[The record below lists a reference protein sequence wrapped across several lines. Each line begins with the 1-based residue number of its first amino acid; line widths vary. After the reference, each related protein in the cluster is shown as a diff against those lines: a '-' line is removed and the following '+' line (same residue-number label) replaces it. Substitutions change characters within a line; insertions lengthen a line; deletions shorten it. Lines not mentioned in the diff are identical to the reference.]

1 MQLKAL
7 TPMLWTTDIK
17 STIDFYQNNLG
28 FQLDNYS
35 EEWGWCSMH
44 KDAVNIM
51 FSLPNEHLPF
61 EKSLCTGSFYFHVDD
76 VNEIW
81 EKLKE
86 ASFIFYPL
94 EDFEYGMREFA
105 ILDNNGYILQ
115 FGQELGQ

>member
-17 STIDFYQNNLG
+17 STIDFYENNLC

-81 EKLKE
+81 EKLKKS
-86 ASFIFYPL
+86 SFVFYPL